1 MAVQL
6 QAGMVWINTHAEL
19 QVDAVFAGHKRSG
32 MGSELGLEGLKAYC
46 LTQTIVHDKLGA

>member
-46 LTQTIVHDKLGA
+46 LTQTIVHDKFGA